1 MRALPAVQSASTAAY
16 FERYENSRSHRVNAH
31 PATRHGHYRIALGF
45 TYTFPESR
53 HKRRRASS
61 AFDQP
66 PTGIWS
72 GKGKNVLAIGHNRQV
87 AARRGGVCR
96 KACRAIPRRLVREPG
111 GLRASGSDAGSL
123 RWGNPAAAFPRRLA
137 CRLGFYKRVTMPQ
150 EPDRHQNAA

>member
-72 GKGKNVLAIGHNRQV
+72 GKGEK
-87 AARRGGVCR
+87 
-96 KACRAIPRRLVREPG
+96 
-111 GLRASGSDAGSL
+111 
-123 RWGNPAAAFPRRLA
+123 AAAFPRRLA

>member
-111 GLRASGSDAGSL
+111 GLRATASLPTRLLQTCHYASGIGSSSECS
-123 RWGNPAAAFPRRLA
+123 LA
-137 CRLGFYKRVTMPQ
+137 RFSLSK
-150 EPDRHQNAA
+150 